1 MIKNIANFISKH
13 VISWKKT
20 FDRSITVK
28 VCILIPTVCGLLA
41 GFLEKD
47 AGTAIVVAILTL
59 VLAGPLC
66 IVLGDHLSV
75 PKADEQVPSPVKH
88 PFSA

>member
-1 MIKNIANFISKH
+1 MINNIENHIAKRIN
-13 VISWKKT
+13 SWKKA
-20 FDRSITVK
+20 FDKSVTVK

-59 VLAGPLC
+59 ILAGPLC
-66 IVLGDHLSV
+66 IVLGDRLEV
-75 PKADEQVPSPVKH
+75 PDADEQVPAPVKH
-88 PFSA
+88 PYSA